1 MRLLVLRCDAP
12 HINEFP
18 ALSTSVEIHDL
29 PAVPTRKD
37 LKILDDVAFDV
48 LPQDPTPSLDEI
60 AKQPDV
66 EHLSSPKFA
75 PQQPETRLR
84 IVVIGSDAALSAVL
98 TRLMRADNLW
108 TEIGFVPVGPSTAAK
123 NWGLPADEAAAL
135 ELALTGLVNPAPL
148 IRDDVAVAVAG
159 SATITNWE
167 PGEIT
172 GEVIVDDHVLIR
184 HEAASKA
191 PRRGVYGAR
200 LVPMLDAPG
209 IAAVIMDTPLP
220 GEVPS
225 RSLFPRPSGS
235 VIPESFSTG
244 RAMQAGGPS
253 LQIRVDGIS
262 RKRKVERVTFYR
274 HLRDLQIVRP

>member
-1 MRLLVLRCDAP
+1 M
-12 HINEFP
+12 
-18 ALSTSVEIHDL
+18 
-29 PAVPTRKD
+29 PTRKD
-37 LKILDDVAFDV
+37 LKILDDAAFDV

-66 EHLSSPKFA
+66 EHLNSPKFA

-108 TEIGFVPVGPSTAAK
+108 AEIGFVPVGPSTAAK
-123 NWGLPADEAAAL
+123 NWGLPTDEAAAL

-148 IRDDVAVAVAG
+148 IRDDAAVAVAG

-209 IAAVIMDTPLP
+209 IAAVVMDTPLP